1 MGMRTG
7 PIGEPIPAGP
17 NGPFGPR
24 RTTLNTYG
32 SLSCVASPIL
42 VLDLFGSEQSQPLSL
57 RVARLP
63 SSQTTPFTLRGPADR
78 VPQGCPALPCRAFS
92 LQPAGV
98 VPIFLPILYPTPWQ
112 KRMVWNAI
120 TSLSLL
126 VIAAIVIFTLYVA
139 TQILAFLQP
148 LLLPVAVAGVFA
160 YLLEPVVSLLA
171 RNKVPRLLAVITVFA
186 AFVLG
191 AALLVVGVVPSI
203 YTESGKFSSALPGYV
218 ERGWGAVDGF
228 LERNLEKF
236 PQLGGNSSPS
246 PSPTPTPTPGLTPTP
261 GTEIPLFPGSENPKG
276 GFARYQNNPYVQQS
290 LQYLQDQLP
299 SLVQRTGTFVQTS
312 LTGVFG
318 VFGFM
323 VGLLIV
329 PIYLFFFLKESPR
342 IAESW
347 SNYLPLRR
355 SEFKDEVVTVLTE
368 INGYLIN
375 FFRGQLVVAVINGIL
390 LAIGLSI
397 VGLQFGFL
405 IGLGFAFFGI
415 IPYAGY
421 IVCYIPALLIA
432 FAQFNDWAHPLWV
445 TIIFFLI
452 VAQIDGL
459 VTTPRIVGNS
469 VGLHPMTVIMS
480 VFLWTL
486 VLGGLLGAVLAIPL
500 TATLKVLLHR
510 YVWDRQRNIFFHDDI
525 QSKDEIEIAT

>member
-1 MGMRTG
+1 M
-7 PIGEPIPAGP
+7 
-17 NGPFGPR
+17 
-24 RTTLNTYG
+24 
-32 SLSCVASPIL
+32 
-42 VLDLFGSEQSQPLSL
+42 QH
-57 RVARLP
+57 ARGI
-63 SSQTTPFTLRGPADR
+63 F
-78 VPQGCPALPCRAFS
+78 
-92 LQPAGV
+92 
-98 VPIFLPILYPTPWQ
+98 IFLPTLYPTPWQ
-112 KRMVWNAI
+112 KKMLWNAI

-126 VIAAIVIFTLYVA
+126 VIAGIVVFTLYVT

-148 LLLPVAVAGVFA
+148 LLLPVAIAGVIA
-160 YLLEPVVSLLA
+160 YLLEPVVSWLA
-171 RNKVPRLLAVITVFA
+171 RRKMPRLLAVVLVFG

-191 AALLVVGVVPSI
+191 GVLLFVGVIPSV
-203 YTESGKFSSALPGYV
+203 YTESVKFSSALPSYLV
-218 ERGWGAVDGF
+218 RGWDTINGF
-228 LERNLEKF
+228 LEQNLEMI
-236 PQLGGNSSPS
+236 PQIGGTPPPEPS
-246 PSPTPTPTPGLTPTP
+246 ATPTPTPPSASNTTKERL
-261 GTEIPLFPGSENPKG
+261 E
-276 GFARYQNNPYVQQS
+276 RYQTNPYVQQS

-299 SLVQRTGTFVQTS
+299 TLVQRTWTFVQTS

-342 IAESW
+342 IARTW

-355 SEFKDEVVTVLTE
+355 SEFKDEVVAVLTE

-375 FFRGQLVVAVINGIL
+375 FFRGQLVVAFINGVL
-390 LAIGLSI
+390 LAIGLS
-397 VGLQFGFL
+397 VLGLQFGFL

-415 IPYAGY
+415 IPYVGY
-421 IVCYIPALLIA
+421 IVCYIPSVLIA
-432 FAQFNDWAHPLWV
+432 FAQFNDWVHPLWV

-452 VAQIDGL
+452 IAQIDGL

-486 VLGGLLGAVLAIPL
+486 VLGGLLGAILAIPL

-510 YVWDRQRNIFFHDDI
+510 YVWDRQRNIFFQDDI
-525 QSKDEIEIAT
+525 PTKDEIEIAT

>member
-1 MGMRTG
+1 
-7 PIGEPIPAGP
+7 
-17 NGPFGPR
+17 
-24 RTTLNTYG
+24 
-32 SLSCVASPIL
+32 
-42 VLDLFGSEQSQPLSL
+42 
-57 RVARLP
+57 
-63 SSQTTPFTLRGPADR
+63 
-78 VPQGCPALPCRAFS
+78 
-92 LQPAGV
+92 
-98 VPIFLPILYPTPWQ
+98 
-112 KRMVWNAI
+112 MVWNAI

-126 VIAAIVIFTLYVA
+126 VIGAIVILTLYIT

-160 YLLEPVVSLLA
+160 YLLEPVVTWLTRKRL
-171 RNKVPRLLAVITVFA
+171 PRILAVVIVFA

-203 YTESGKFSSALPGYV
+203 YTESVKFSSALPGYM
-218 ERGWGAVDGF
+218 ERGWGAFDAF
-228 LERNLEKF
+228 LEKNLERL
-236 PQLGGNSSPS
+236 PQLRGNAPPSS
-246 PSPTPTPTPGLTPTP
+246 TPGLTPTP
-261 GTEIPLFPGSENPKG
+261 TPTPTPPPLPPLPSEGENPRG
-276 GFARYQNNPYVQQS
+276 GLARYQNNPYVQQS

-299 SLVQRTGTFVQTS
+299 SLVQRTWTVAQTS

-318 VFGFM
+318 VFGF
-323 VGLLIV
+323 VIGLLVV

-342 IAESW
+342 IAQTW

-355 SEFKDEVVTVLTE
+355 SELKDEVVTVLTE

-375 FFRGQLVVAVINGIL
+375 FFRGQLVVAAINGIL
-390 LAIGLSI
+390 LAIALSI
-397 VGLQFGFL
+397 MGLQFGFL

-421 IVCYIPALLIA
+421 IVCFIPSFLIA
-432 FAQFNDWAHPLWV
+432 FVQFNDWAHPLWV
-445 TIIFFLI
+445 AIIFFLI

-510 YVWDRQRNIFFHDDI
+510 YVWDRQRNILFHDDI
-525 QSKDEIEIAT
+525 PTKDEIEIAT

>member
-1 MGMRTG
+1 M
-7 PIGEPIPAGP
+7 
-17 NGPFGPR
+17 
-24 RTTLNTYG
+24 
-32 SLSCVASPIL
+32 
-42 VLDLFGSEQSQPLSL
+42 
-57 RVARLP
+57 
-63 SSQTTPFTLRGPADR
+63 
-78 VPQGCPALPCRAFS
+78 
-92 LQPAGV
+92 
-98 VPIFLPILYPTPWQ
+98 FLLILYPTPWQ
-112 KRMVWNAI
+112 KKMLWNAI

-126 VIAAIVIFTLYVA
+126 VIAGIVVFTLYVT

-148 LLLPVAVAGVFA
+148 LILPVAVAGVFA
-160 YLLEPVVSLLA
+160 YLLEPVVTWLA
-171 RNKVPRLLAVITVFA
+171 RRKLPRLLAVVIVFG

-191 AALLVVGVVPSI
+191 AVLLVVGLVPSI
-203 YTESGKFSSALPGYV
+203 YTESVKFSSALPGYL
-218 ERGWGAVDGF
+218 ERGWGALDGF
-228 LERNLEKF
+228 LEQNLEKL
-236 PQLGGNSSPS
+236 PQLGGK
-246 PSPTPTPTPGLTPTP
+246 PSPTPEPAQPDTSGSQNPSGGL
-261 GTEIPLFPGSENPKG
+261 
-276 GFARYQNNPYVQQS
+276 ARYQDNPYVQQS
-290 LQYLQDQLP
+290 LQYLKDQLP
-299 SLVQRTGTFVQTS
+299 TLVQRSWAFIQTS

-318 VFGFM
+318 AFGYLF
-323 VGLLIV
+323 GLLIV

-355 SEFKDEVVTVLTE
+355 SEFKDEVVSVLTE

-375 FFRGQLVVAVINGIL
+375 FFRGQVVVALINGVL

-397 VGLQFGFL
+397 LGLQFGFL

-415 IPYAGY
+415 MPYAGY
-421 IVCYIPALLIA
+421 IICYIPAVLIA
-432 FAQFNDWAHPLWV
+432 FAQFNDWIHPLWV

-469 VGLHPMTVIMS
+469 VGLHPMTVIVS

-510 YVWDRQRNIFFHDDI
+510 YVWDRQRNIFFQDDI
-525 QSKDEIEIAT
+525 STKDEIEIAT

>member
-1 MGMRTG
+1 
-7 PIGEPIPAGP
+7 
-17 NGPFGPR
+17 
-24 RTTLNTYG
+24 
-32 SLSCVASPIL
+32 
-42 VLDLFGSEQSQPLSL
+42 
-57 RVARLP
+57 
-63 SSQTTPFTLRGPADR
+63 
-78 VPQGCPALPCRAFS
+78 
-92 LQPAGV
+92 
-98 VPIFLPILYPTPWQ
+98 
-112 KRMVWNAI
+112 MVWNAI

-126 VIAAIVIFTLYVA
+126 VIAAIVILTLYVT

-160 YLLEPVVSLLA
+160 YLLEPLVSWLA
-171 RNKVPRLLAVITVFA
+171 RKRLPRLLAVIVVFGS
-186 AFVLG
+186 FVL
-191 AALLVVGVVPSI
+191 AVTLLVVGVVPSI
-203 YTESGKFSSALPGYV
+203 YTESVKFSLTLPGYV
-218 ERGWGAVDGF
+218 ERGWGAMDEF

-236 PQLGGNSSPS
+236 PQIGGNSSPS
-246 PSPTPTPTPGLTPTP
+246 PTPKLAATPTATPETPLVP
-261 GTEIPLFPGSENPKG
+261 GPDNLKG
-276 GFARYQNNPYVQQS
+276 GIARYQNNPYVQQS

-299 SLVQRTGTFVQTS
+299 SLMQRTGTLIQTS
-312 LTGVFG
+312 LTGFFG

-355 SEFKDEVVTVLTE
+355 SEFKDEVVNVLTE

-421 IVCYIPALLIA
+421 IVCYIPAILIA

-510 YVWDRQRNIFFHDDI
+510 YVWDRQRKIFFPDDI
-525 QSKDEIEIAT
+525 SSKDEIEIAT

>member
-1 MGMRTG
+1 
-7 PIGEPIPAGP
+7 
-17 NGPFGPR
+17 
-24 RTTLNTYG
+24 
-32 SLSCVASPIL
+32 
-42 VLDLFGSEQSQPLSL
+42 
-57 RVARLP
+57 
-63 SSQTTPFTLRGPADR
+63 
-78 VPQGCPALPCRAFS
+78 
-92 LQPAGV
+92 
-98 VPIFLPILYPTPWQ
+98 LYPTPWQ
-112 KRMVWNAI
+112 RKLLWNAI
-120 TSLSLL
+120 AALSLL
-126 VIAAIVIFTLYVA
+126 VIAAIVVFTLYVT

-160 YLLEPVVSLLA
+160 YLLEPVVSWLA
-171 RNKVPRLLAVITVFA
+171 RKKVPRLLAVVIVFG
-186 AFVLG
+186 AFVMG

-203 YTESGKFSSALPGYV
+203 YTESVKFSSALPGYV
-218 ERGWGAVDGF
+218 VRGWSAIDGF
-228 LERNLEKF
+228 LEKNIEKF
-236 PQLGGNSSPS
+236 PQIGGNPS
-246 PSPTPTPTPGLTPTP
+246 HSPTPEATPAVTPLPRSF
-261 GTEIPLFPGSENPKG
+261 TEIPQGNI
-276 GFARYQNNPYVQQS
+276 ARYQNNPYVQQS

-299 SLVQRTGTFVQTS
+299 SLVQRAWIFIQTS

-323 VGLLIV
+323 FGFLII

-342 IAESW
+342 IAASW

-368 INGYLIN
+368 INGYMIN
-375 FFRGQLVVAVINGIL
+375 FFRGQLVVAIINGIL

-397 VGLQFGFL
+397 AGLQFGFL
-405 IGLGFAFFGI
+405 IGLFFVFFGI
-415 IPYAGY
+415 IPYVGY
-421 IVCYIPALLIA
+421 IVCYIPAFLIA
-432 FAQFNDWAHPLWV
+432 FAQFNDWIHPLWV

-525 QSKDEIEIAT
+525 PSKDEIEIAT

>member
-1 MGMRTG
+1 
-7 PIGEPIPAGP
+7 
-17 NGPFGPR
+17 
-24 RTTLNTYG
+24 
-32 SLSCVASPIL
+32 
-42 VLDLFGSEQSQPLSL
+42 
-57 RVARLP
+57 
-63 SSQTTPFTLRGPADR
+63 
-78 VPQGCPALPCRAFS
+78 
-92 LQPAGV
+92 
-98 VPIFLPILYPTPWQ
+98 
-112 KRMVWNAI
+112 MVWNAI

-126 VIAAIVIFTLYVA
+126 VIAAIVIFTLYVT

-160 YLLEPVVSLLA
+160 YLLEPVVSWLA
-171 RNKVPRLLAVITVFA
+171 RKGLPRLLAVIIVFA
-186 AFVLG
+186 AFVL
-191 AALLVVGVVPSI
+191 AVALLVVGVVPSI
-203 YTESGKFSSALPGYV
+203 YTESVKFSSTLPGYV
-218 ERGWGAVDGF
+218 ERGWGAIDEF
-228 LERNLEKF
+228 LERNVEKF
-236 PQLGGNSSPS
+236 PQIGGNSSPS
-246 PSPTPTPTPGLTPTP
+246 PTPRLAATPTTTPETPLVP
-261 GTEIPLFPGSENPKG
+261 GPDNPKG
-276 GFARYQNNPYVQQS
+276 GIARYQNNPYVQQS

-299 SLVQRTGTFVQTS
+299 SLMQRTGTLVQTS
-312 LTGVFG
+312 LTGFFG

-421 IVCYIPALLIA
+421 IVCYIPAILIA

-510 YVWDRQRNIFFHDDI
+510 YVWDRQRKIFFPDDI
-525 QSKDEIEIAT
+525 SSKDEIEIAT

>member
-1 MGMRTG
+1 
-7 PIGEPIPAGP
+7 
-17 NGPFGPR
+17 
-24 RTTLNTYG
+24 L
-32 SLSCVASPIL
+32 L
-42 VLDLFGSEQSQPLSL
+42 
-57 RVARLP
+57 
-63 SSQTTPFTLRGPADR
+63 
-78 VPQGCPALPCRAFS
+78 
-92 LQPAGV
+92 
-98 VPIFLPILYPTPWQ
+98 
-112 KRMVWNAI
+112 WNAI
-120 TSLSLL
+120 ASLSLL
-126 VIAAIVIFTLYVA
+126 VIAAIVVFTLYVA

-160 YLLEPVVSLLA
+160 YLLEPVVSWLA
-171 RNKVPRLLAVITVFA
+171 RNKVPRLLAVITVFGG
-186 AFVLG
+186 FVLG
-191 AALLVVGVVPSI
+191 AALLVIGVVPSI
-203 YTESGKFSSALPGYV
+203 YTESVKFSSALPGYLV
-218 ERGWGAVDGF
+218 RGWSSIDGF
-228 LERNLEKF
+228 LEQNLEKI
-236 PQLGGNSSPS
+236 PQLGGNPS
-246 PSPTPTPTPGLTPTP
+246 PSPTPDSNSKPTPTPAPDLG
-261 GTEIPLFPGSENPKG
+261 PGSDSSNRS
-276 GFARYQNNPYVQQS
+276 FVRYQNNPYVQQS

-299 SLVQRTGTFVQTS
+299 SLVQRTWIFIQTS

-323 VGLLIV
+323 FGLLIV

-375 FFRGQLVVAVINGIL
+375 FFRGQLVVAIINGIL
-390 LAIGLSI
+390 VGIGLSI

-405 IGLGFAFFGI
+405 IGLGFLFFGI
-415 IPYAGY
+415 IPYVGY
-421 IVCYIPALLIA
+421 IVCYIPAILIA

-510 YVWDRQRNIFFHDDI
+510 YVWDRQRNIFFQDDI
-525 QSKDEIEIAT
+525 PSKEEIEIAT

>member
-1 MGMRTG
+1 
-7 PIGEPIPAGP
+7 
-17 NGPFGPR
+17 
-24 RTTLNTYG
+24 
-32 SLSCVASPIL
+32 
-42 VLDLFGSEQSQPLSL
+42 
-57 RVARLP
+57 
-63 SSQTTPFTLRGPADR
+63 
-78 VPQGCPALPCRAFS
+78 
-92 LQPAGV
+92 
-98 VPIFLPILYPTPWQ
+98 
-112 KRMVWNAI
+112 MVWHAI

-126 VIAAIVIFTLYVA
+126 VIASIVILTLYVT
-139 TQILAFLQP
+139 TQVLAFLQP
-148 LLLPVAVAGVFA
+148 LLLPIAVAGVFA
-160 YLLEPVVSLLA
+160 YLLEPVVSWLA
-171 RNKVPRLLAVITVFA
+171 RKRVPRLLAVIIVFG

-191 AALLVVGVVPSI
+191 AALLVVGLVPSI
-203 YTESGKFSSALPGYV
+203 YTESLKFSSALPGYV
-218 ERGWGAVDGF
+218 ERGWGAIDEF
-228 LERNLEKF
+228 LERNMEKF
-236 PQLGGNSSPS
+236 PQIGGNASPA
-246 PSPTPTPTPGLTPTP
+246 PTPGLAPTPTPTPKTP
-261 GTEIPLFPGSENPKG
+261 LVPGSENPKG
-276 GFARYQNNPYVQQS
+276 GIARYQNNPYVQQS

-299 SLVQRTGTFVQTS
+299 SLVQRTGALIQTS
-312 LTGVFG
+312 LTGFFG

-421 IVCYIPALLIA
+421 IICYIPALLIA
-432 FAQFNDWAHPLWV
+432 FAQFNDWVHPLWV

-500 TATLKVLLHR
+500 TATLKVLLQR
-510 YVWDRQRNIFFHDDI
+510 YVWDRQRKIFFSDDI
-525 QSKDEIEIAT
+525 SSKDEIEIAT

>member
-1 MGMRTG
+1 M
-7 PIGEPIPAGP
+7 
-17 NGPFGPR
+17 
-24 RTTLNTYG
+24 L
-32 SLSCVASPIL
+32 
-42 VLDLFGSEQSQPLSL
+42 
-57 RVARLP
+57 
-63 SSQTTPFTLRGPADR
+63 
-78 VPQGCPALPCRAFS
+78 
-92 LQPAGV
+92 
-98 VPIFLPILYPTPWQ
+98 
-112 KRMVWNAI
+112 WNAI

-139 TQILAFLQP
+139 TQVLAFLQP
-148 LLLPVAVAGVFA
+148 LLLPIAVAGVFA
-160 YLLEPVVSLLA
+160 YLLEPAVSWLV
-171 RNKVPRLLAVITVFA
+171 RRKMPRLFAVIIVFGV
-186 AFVLG
+186 FVLG
-191 AALLVVGVVPSI
+191 GVLLVVGVVPSV
-203 YTESGKFSSALPGYV
+203 YSESVKFSSALPGYLV
-218 ERGWGAVDGF
+218 RGWGAIDAF
-228 LERNLEKF
+228 LEQNLEKI
-236 PQLGGNSSPS
+236 PQFGGNPSSSPTQEAN
-246 PSPTPTPTPGLTPTP
+246 PEPPTPGPALGPA
-261 GTEIPLFPGSENPKG
+261 GENPKAG
-276 GFARYQNNPYVQQS
+276 LARFQNSPYVQQS

-299 SLVQRTGTFVQTS
+299 SLVQRTWTFIQTS

-323 VGLLIV
+323 FGLLII

-375 FFRGQLVVAVINGIL
+375 FFRGQLVVALINGVL

-397 VGLQFGFL
+397 LRLQFGFL
-405 IGLGFAFFGI
+405 IGLGLAFFGI
-415 IPYAGY
+415 IPYVGY
-421 IVCYIPALLIA
+421 VICYIPAILIA

-500 TATLKVLLHR
+500 TATLKVLLRR
-510 YVWDRQRNIFFHDDI
+510 YVWERQRNIFFQDDI
-525 QSKDEIEIAT
+525 PTKDEIEIAT

>member
-1 MGMRTG
+1 M
-7 PIGEPIPAGP
+7 
-17 NGPFGPR
+17 
-24 RTTLNTYG
+24 L
-32 SLSCVASPIL
+32 
-42 VLDLFGSEQSQPLSL
+42 
-57 RVARLP
+57 
-63 SSQTTPFTLRGPADR
+63 
-78 VPQGCPALPCRAFS
+78 
-92 LQPAGV
+92 
-98 VPIFLPILYPTPWQ
+98 
-112 KRMVWNAI
+112 WNAI

-126 VIAAIVIFTLYVA
+126 VIAGIVVFTLYVT

-148 LLLPVAVAGVFA
+148 LLLPVAIAGVIA
-160 YLLEPVVSLLA
+160 YLLEPVVSWLA
-171 RNKVPRLLAVITVFA
+171 RRKVPRLLAVVIVFG

-191 AALLVVGVVPSI
+191 GVLLFVGVIPSV
-203 YTESGKFSSALPGYV
+203 YTESVKFSSALPSYLG
-218 ERGWGAVDGF
+218 RGWDTINGF
-228 LERNLEKF
+228 LEQNLEKL
-236 PQLGGNSSPS
+236 PQIGGTP
-246 PSPTPTPTPGLTPTP
+246 PPEPIATPTPTPPSASNTTKERL
-261 GTEIPLFPGSENPKG
+261 E
-276 GFARYQNNPYVQQS
+276 RYQTSPYVQQS

-299 SLVQRTGTFVQTS
+299 TLVQRTWTFVQTS

-342 IAESW
+342 IAQTW

-355 SEFKDEVVTVLTE
+355 SEFKDEVVAVLTE

-375 FFRGQLVVAVINGIL
+375 FFRGQLVVAFINGVL
-390 LAIGLSI
+390 LAIGLS
-397 VGLQFGFL
+397 VLGLQFGFL

-415 IPYAGY
+415 IPYVGY
-421 IVCYIPALLIA
+421 IVCYIPSVLIA
-432 FAQFNDWAHPLWV
+432 FAQFNDWEHPLWV

-452 VAQIDGL
+452 IAQIDGL

-486 VLGGLLGAVLAIPL
+486 VLGGLLGAILAIPL

-510 YVWDRQRNIFFHDDI
+510 YVWDRQRNIFFQDDI
-525 QSKDEIEIAT
+525 PTKDEIEIAT

>member
-1 MGMRTG
+1 M
-7 PIGEPIPAGP
+7 
-17 NGPFGPR
+17 
-24 RTTLNTYG
+24 
-32 SLSCVASPIL
+32 
-42 VLDLFGSEQSQPLSL
+42 
-57 RVARLP
+57 
-63 SSQTTPFTLRGPADR
+63 
-78 VPQGCPALPCRAFS
+78 
-92 LQPAGV
+92 
-98 VPIFLPILYPTPWQ
+98 
-112 KRMVWNAI
+112 WNAI

-126 VIAAIVIFTLYVA
+126 VIASIVVFTLYVA
-139 TQILAFLQP
+139 TRILAFLQP

-160 YLLEPVVSLLA
+160 YLLEPVVSWLA
-171 RNKVPRLLAVITVFA
+171 RKRVPRLLAVVTVFG

-203 YTESGKFSSALPGYV
+203 YTESIKFSSALPGYL
-218 ERGWGAVDGF
+218 ERGWNAIDGF
-228 LERNLEKF
+228 LEQNLEKL
-236 PQLGGNSSPS
+236 PQLGGKPS
-246 PSPTPTPTPGLTPTP
+246 PSVTPELKPEPTP
-261 GTEIPLFPGSENPKG
+261 IPAQGSSGDNQKG
-276 GFARYQNNPYVQQS
+276 ALARYQNNFYVQQS

-299 SLVQRTGTFVQTS
+299 SLVQRASTFFQSS

-323 VGLLIV
+323 FGLLIV

-355 SEFKDEVVTVLTE
+355 SEFKDEVVTVLTD

-405 IGLGFAFFGI
+405 IGLVFAFFGI
-415 IPYAGY
+415 IPYVGY
-421 IVCYIPALLIA
+421 IVCYIPAILIA
-432 FAQFNDWAHPLWV
+432 FVQFNDWAHPLWV

-500 TATLKVLLHR
+500 TATLKVLLRR
-510 YVWDRQRNIFFHDDI
+510 YVWDRQKNIFFQDDI
-525 QSKDEIEIAT
+525 STKDEIEIAT

>member
-1 MGMRTG
+1 
-7 PIGEPIPAGP
+7 
-17 NGPFGPR
+17 
-24 RTTLNTYG
+24 
-32 SLSCVASPIL
+32 
-42 VLDLFGSEQSQPLSL
+42 
-57 RVARLP
+57 
-63 SSQTTPFTLRGPADR
+63 
-78 VPQGCPALPCRAFS
+78 
-92 LQPAGV
+92 
-98 VPIFLPILYPTPWQ
+98 LYPTPWQ
-112 KRMVWNAI
+112 KRVVWNAI

-126 VIAAIVIFTLYVA
+126 VIAGIVIFTLYVA

-160 YLLEPVVSLLA
+160 YLLEPVVSWLA
-171 RNKVPRLLAVITVFA
+171 RKKLPRLLAVVIVFG
-186 AFVLG
+186 AFILG

-203 YTESGKFSSALPGYV
+203 YTESVKFSSALPGYV
-218 ERGWGAVDGF
+218 ERGWVAIDLF
-228 LERNLEKF
+228 LEQNVEKF
-236 PQLGGNSSPS
+236 PQLGKSASSSPTPVLT
-246 PSPTPTPTPGLTPTP
+246 PSPTPEPEMPPIQGV
-261 GTEIPLFPGSENPKG
+261 ENPKG
-276 GFARYQNNPYVQQS
+276 GLARYQNNPYVQQS

-299 SLVQRTGTFVQTS
+299 SLVQRTGTFIQTS

-421 IVCYIPALLIA
+421 IVCYIPAILIA
-432 FAQFNDWAHPLWV
+432 FVQFNDWVHPLWV

-510 YVWDRQRNIFFHDDI
+510 YVWDRQRNIFFQDDI
-525 QSKDEIEIAT
+525 SSKDEIEIAT